1 MFAQHKQAQETGEK
15 KKSKSKL
22 VSLSVAKER
31 TFYAALDVVL
41 ILNKGWVPVQKAVFL
56 FFFFFFTFRKWITH
70 LVPEFDSAMDYM
82 VPSVVP

>member
-56 FFFFFFTFRKWITH
+56 FFFFFLH
-70 LVPEFDSAMDYM
+70 L
-82 VPSVVP
+82 